1 LDEKS
6 VNRYH
11 TLNARA
17 KLSLVQRFA
26 DRERQRQRVT
36 PELLSCGGAMATL
49 HLFAIFSA
57 LTTTLLCIPT
67 SSCSC
72 LNTVAA
78 SSTGQCLVASGTSDI
93 YSKVTEPTLAPS
105 HLQGMQLSLLND
117 QLPENAAGFL
127 LLLDFLS
134 QLPFLLQL

>member
-1 LDEKS
+1 
-6 VNRYH
+6 
-11 TLNARA
+11 
-17 KLSLVQRFA
+17 
-26 DRERQRQRVT
+26 
-36 PELLSCGGAMATL
+36 MATL

>member
-1 LDEKS
+1 
-6 VNRYH
+6 
-11 TLNARA
+11 
-17 KLSLVQRFA
+17 
-26 DRERQRQRVT
+26 
-36 PELLSCGGAMATL
+36 MASL

-57 LTTTLLCIPT
+57 LTTTLVLCIPT

-105 HLQGMQLSLLND
+105 HLQGMQLSLLKD
-117 QLPENAAGFL
+117 QLPEIAARFLL

>member
-1 LDEKS
+1 MP
-6 VNRYH
+6 R
-11 TLNARA
+11 T
-17 KLSLVQRFA
+17 
-26 DRERQRQRVT
+26 
-36 PELLSCGGAMATL
+36 
-49 HLFAIFSA
+49 
-57 LTTTLLCIPT
+57 T
-67 SSCSC
+67 SSTHPDSEESPPKLCNLALLYPVNENAHIDLLIEYSPRLYSCSLQEMC
-72 LNTVAA
+72 SVSSFREVGISMHLTQKWMDAVAA

>member
-1 LDEKS
+1 
-6 VNRYH
+6 
-11 TLNARA
+11 
-17 KLSLVQRFA
+17 
-26 DRERQRQRVT
+26 
-36 PELLSCGGAMATL
+36 MASL

-57 LTTTLLCIPT
+57 LTTTLVLCIPT

-105 HLQGMQLSLLND
+105 HLQGMQLSLLKD
-117 QLPENAAGFL
+117 QLPEIAARFL